1 MNEQHEPRGEWMTQL
16 TAGPDTALKDLPSS
30 TGDSAGIFTIW
41 YRGRLVAYGCAGD
54 TTETKPS
61 NFRQADGVR
70 GRIRGV
76 LRQPGR
82 PLQRRLHERFPED
95 WALAGGPTDEKRAAN
110 LLRLRGRCRIV
121 RFESGED
128 ARVAL
133 EFLDRQLAGLL
144 RA

>member
-1 MNEQHEPRGEWMTQL
+1 MVQL
-16 TAGPDTALKDLPSS
+16 TAGPDTAIKNLPSS

-41 YRGRLVAYGCAGD
+41 YRGRLVAYGRAGD
-54 TTETKPS
+54 TKETKPS
-61 NFRQADGVR
+61 NYRQADGVR

-95 WALAGGPTDEKRAAN
+95 WASAGGLTDEKRATN
-110 LLRLRGRCRIV
+110 LLRVRGRCRIV
-121 RFESGED
+121 RFESGEA

-133 EFLDRQLAGLL
+133 EVLDGELARLL
-144 RA
+144 QA